1 MGTLHWMFIAAATAC
16 GIVTGILIVILFYR
30 STLVN
35 REEDQPHLDP
45 AERLLSNEQHAL
57 VARIERLTRPIRTLF
72 VLWGI
77 FLLAALALWLWEGL
91 NF

>member
-1 MGTLHWMFIAAATAC
+1 MFVVAAAAC
-16 GIVTGILIVILFYR
+16 GIVTGVLIVTLFYR
-30 STLVN
+30 STLVD
-35 REEDQPHLDP
+35 REEDQPYLDP
-45 AERLLSNEQHAL
+45 AERLLSNEQHVL
-57 VARIERLTRPIRTLF
+57 VARIERLTRSIRTLF